1 MAALGSN
8 STSEKS
14 GNASEA
20 QSGPDND
27 FWAVQGPVVLR
38 DPAIKL
44 LSPVSGVEPLSWAED
59 HRLAASS
66 ANSVSIMELVCDIH
80 SLSQNMVLHRSHIPV
95 PDSPFHLKVGPEKEV
110 QTVKESFAK
119 SKDPV
124 VSQMILLDRA
134 IHPQSGCLHGV
145 KYTSWSPLGC
155 DKYGRCLLAFLT
167 LDNHLTI
174 HSSHLRLQWT
184 PLLDLTELYGE
195 MLKSRNYSAQNDGT
209 PPNSIKDLD
218 ELQRRY
224 RMQMPVCMEWSGLC
238 SMQQVQTNNAC
249 KDVNT
254 VLLAVLME
262 NGDVVVWQF
271 SLPPQGKD
279 SVMSCNTIKSGVSS
293 PSMLTW
299 WEYEHGGRKMSGL
312 IVGSSDGPVKILPV
326 NLKAVKGYFTLRQ
339 PVVLWQDKDQI
350 PVHNI
355 RCITLFHPHQKCNC
369 SLVVAARGPYV
380 FWCLLLI
387 SKAGLN
393 VHNSHV
399 TGLHSTPII
408 SMTVCHNSGTI
419 FTCSLDGKVKRLTP
433 VFTDIA
439 VEFKQEE
446 IALPEGVAGR
456 RIHGISV
463 SPNGAYLAL
472 ISNEGMINGLHPV
485 NRTYQVQFITLK
497 TTDETAAELLE
508 SQMHN
513 LFRKT
518 DLLDLQ
524 RWRILKDK
532 SIPSVLQNNL
542 DEKLQTSGSTY
553 LWRLKLFLLR
563 TLYKSMQKS
572 PSEHLWQPTH
582 REDKIVDE
590 EAGGGEDEMAE
601 ISTQEELRQGDAE
614 KQSSEEQMREISSR
628 IEEVESQLIRE
639 NMKKVLGEVYLHTCV
654 TQNTCVPTKGVC
666 DFLTNDPANEDRA
679 AKVLIGHIMNKMNK
693 QTFPEYCSLCKEVLP
708 FTDCK
713 RAECKN
719 GHRWLRCALSYQACQ
734 GVTYRRCLLQ
744 DSIASVAEPEDSDW
758 IKKILQGPCIFCD
771 SPLF

>member
-1 MAALGSN
+1 RQKWDRPRVSPAQKMAALGSS
-8 STSEKS
+8 STSEKA
-14 GNASEA
+14 GIAAEA

-27 FWAVQGPVVLR
+27 FWAGQGPVVLR
-38 DPAIKL
+38 DPAIKWL
-44 LSPVSGVEPLSWAED
+44 NLVSGLEPLSWAED

-66 ANSVSIMELVCDIH
+66 TNSVSIMELVCDIH
-80 SLSQNMVLHRSHIPV
+80 SLSQNLVLHHSHIAC
-95 PDSPFHLKVGPEKEV
+95 DLKVGPEKEV

-124 VSQMILLDRA
+124 ASQMILVDRV
-134 IHPQSGCLHGV
+134 IHPQSGCLRGI
-145 KYTSWSPLGC
+145 KYTSWSPLG
-155 DKYGRCLLAFLT
+155 Y
-167 LDNHLTI
+167 
-174 HSSHLRLQWT
+174 
-184 PLLDLTELYGE
+184 
-195 MLKSRNYSAQNDGT
+195 
-209 PPNSIKDLD
+209 LD
-218 ELQRRY
+218 ELQQWF
-224 RMQMPVCMEWSGLC
+224 RMQTPVRMEWSGLC

-249 KDVNT
+249 KDVST

-279 SVMSCNTIKSGVSS
+279 SVISCNTIKSGVLS
-293 PSMLTW
+293 PSVLTW
-299 WEYEHGGRKMSGL
+299 WEYEHSGRKMSGL
-312 IVGSSDGPVKILPV
+312 IVGSSVGPVKILPV
-326 NLKAVKGYFTLRQ
+326 NLK
-339 PVVLWQDKDQI
+339 D
-350 PVHNI
+350 
-355 RCITLFHPHQKCNC
+355 
-369 SLVVAARGPYV
+369 LVVAACGPYV

-387 SKAGLN
+387 TKAGFN

-408 SMTVCHNSGTI
+408 SMTVCHNGGTI
-419 FTCSLDGKVKRLTP
+419 LTCSLDGKVKKLTP
-433 VFTDIA
+433 VFTDAA

-446 IALPEGVAGR
+446 IVLPEGVAGR
-456 RIHGISV
+456 RMQGTSI

-472 ISNEGMINGLHPV
+472 ISNEGMINGLHPI

-497 TTDETAAELLE
+497 TPDEAAAELLE
-508 SQMHN
+508 SQMHS
-513 LFRKT
+513 LFRKA
-518 DLLDLQ
+518 DLLDLL

-542 DEKLQTSGSTY
+542 DEKIQTSGSTY

-572 PSEHLWQPTH
+572 PSEHLWRPTH
-582 REDKIVDE
+582 REGKVLVEDE

-601 ISTQEELRQGDAE
+601 ISTLEELRE
-614 KQSSEEQMREISSR
+614 VSYR
-628 IEEVESQLIRE
+628 IEKVESQLSRE

-654 TQNTCVPTKGVC
+654 TQNTCIPTKGVC

-693 QTFPEYCSLCKEVLP
+693 QTFPEYCILCKEVLP

-744 DSIASVAEPEDSDW
+744 DSVASVAEPEGEKYS
-758 IKKILQGPCIFCD
+758 QGPCIFCD
-771 SPLF
+771 SPFY

>member
-8 STSEKS
+8 STSEKA
-14 GNASEA
+14 GTASEA

-27 FWAVQGPVVLR
+27 FWAGQGPVVLR

-44 LSPVSGVEPLSWAED
+44 LSPVSGLEPLSWAED

-66 ANSVSIMELVCDIH
+66 SNSVSIMELVCDIH
-80 SLSQNMVLHRSHIPV
+80 SLSQNLVLHRSHIPV
-95 PDSPFHLKVGPEKEV
+95 LDSACDLKVGSEKEV

-124 VSQMILLDRA
+124 ISQMILMDRV
-134 IHPQSGCLHGV
+134 IHPQCGRLHGV

-155 DKYGRCLLAFLT
+155 DKYGRCLLAVLT
-167 LDNHLTI
+167 LDNRLTI

-195 MLKSRNYSAQNDGT
+195 MLKSRNYSAQNDGS
-209 PPNSIKDLD
+209 PPNSIKGLD

-224 RMQMPVCMEWSGLC
+224 RMQTPVRMEWSGLC

-249 KDVNT
+249 KDVST

-279 SVMSCNTIKSGVSS
+279 SVVSCNTIISGVSS
-293 PSMLTW
+293 PSVLTW
-299 WEYEHGGRKMSGL
+299 WEYEHSGRKMSGL
-312 IVGSSDGPVKILPV
+312 IVGSSVGPVKILPV

-355 RCITLFHPHQKCNC
+355 KCITLFHPHQKCNC

-408 SMTVCHNSGTI
+408 SMTVCHNGGAI
-419 FTCSLDGKVKRLTP
+419 YTCSLDGKVKKLTP
-433 VFTDIA
+433 VFTDVA
-439 VEFKQEE
+439 VEFKQDE
-446 IALPEGVAGR
+446 IVLPEGVAGR
-456 RIHGISV
+456 RIHGISI

-485 NRTYQVQFITLK
+485 TRTYQVQFITLK
-497 TTDETAAELLE
+497 TPDEAAAELLE

-518 DLLDLQ
+518 DMLDLL

-532 SIPSVLQNNL
+532 SIPLDLQKSL
-542 DEKLQTSGSTY
+542 EEKLQTSGSTY

-563 TLYKSMQKS
+563 TLYKSMQKT
-572 PSEHLWQPTH
+572 PSEHLWRPTH
-582 REDKIVDE
+582 RELVADE
-590 EAGGGEDEMAE
+590 EVGGGEDEMAE
-601 ISTQEELRQGDAE
+601 ISTLEELRQGDAE
-614 KQSSEEQMREISSR
+614 RQTSEQQMKEISSR

-639 NMKKVLGEVYLHTCV
+639 NMKKVLGEVYLRTCV
-654 TQNTCVPTKGVC
+654 TQNTCIPTKGVC

-693 QTFPEYCSLCKEVLP
+693 QTFPEYCSLCKEILP

-771 SPLF
+771 SPFY